1 MEHRTLGRSGLAVS
15 TYSLGT
21 MTFGVEADEPTSHRL
36 MSQYVDA
43 GGVVL
48 ETADVYGGGLSESII
63 GRWFAAQGSSTR
75 DRVVLATKGRFP
87 SRGVEPRDAGGSR
100 RNLRRSLDRSLQ
112 RLGVDHVD
120 LYQVHAHE
128 ALTPME
134 ETAGFLDDAVRS
146 GKISYAGLSNYTGWQ
161 TATMVGLAAGRFPL
175 VSHQPQ
181 YSLLVRETEYEIV
194 PACVAGGLGLLPWS
208 PLGGGYL
215 TGKYRRDEAPTG
227 ATRLGDDPERG
238 MEAVS
243 KRGASA
249 QTWDVVDAVRAVAD
263 GRGTTMAA
271 VALAWLH
278 DRPGVASVILGVRT
292 PEQLE
297 GNLAAVGLHLTD
309 EETARL
315 DAASAP
321 TPQDY
326 PYGPGGVDQRTRTLG

>member
-21 MTFGVEADEPTSHRL
+21 MTFGAESDEPTSHRL

-48 ETADVYGGGLSESII
+48 ETADVYAGGLSESII
-63 GRWFAAQGSSTR
+63 GRWMAAQGSSTR

-100 RNLRRSLDRSLQ
+100 RNLRRSLERSLQ
-112 RLGVDHVD
+112 RLGTDHVD

-128 ALTPME
+128 AVTPME
-134 ETAGFLDDAVRS
+134 ETAGFLEDAVRS
-146 GKISYAGLSNYTGWQ
+146 GKIGYAGLSNYTGWQ
-161 TATMVGLAAGRFPL
+161 TATMVALAAGRFPL

-181 YSLLVRETEYEIV
+181 YNLMVRETEYEIV
-194 PACVAGGLGLLPWS
+194 PAARAGGLGLLPWS
-208 PLGGGYL
+208 PLAGGWL
-215 TGKYRRDEAPTG
+215 SGKYRRDARPEG
-227 ATRLGDDPERG
+227 ATRLGEDPGRG
-238 MEAVS
+238 MEAYDARGGREQTWAVLEVLQQVAEG
-243 KRGASA
+243 RGA
-249 QTWDVVDAVRAVAD
+249 
-263 GRGTTMAA
+263 TMAQ

-297 GNLAAVGLHLTD
+297 GNLGAVGLHLSD
-309 EETARL
+309 VETAKL
-315 DAASAP
+315 DEASAP
-321 TPQDY
+321 TPADY
-326 PYGPGGVDQRTRTLG
+326 PYGPAGVAQRTRTLD